1 MSLLDVSIVN
11 VALPTIRT
19 GLGASESD
27 LQWIVSG
34 YALTFGLVL
43 VPAGRLGDAHGRRN
57 LFVLGVGLFT
67 LASAAAG
74 LAQTAG
80 FLIATR
86 LIQGIGAGIMNPQ
99 ISGLIQQLFRGA
111 ERGRAFG
118 LLGTTIG
125 VSTAVGP
132 LLGGILIQL
141 ANSPEGWRW
150 IFLVNLPIGVLA
162 VVLAFRLIPGQSRRP
177 TRAESM
183 DPLGVLL
190 LGTGVVLVLLPLIE
204 ARNWP
209 VGRIALL
216 IGLGLVALAAF
227 AGWEQRYARR
237 REPVVNLSL
246 FRLRSYA
253 LGVTIGLLYFAGF
266 TAIFLAFTIYLQLG
280 LDYTALVAGLA
291 LTPFS
296 LGSAVAATVG
306 GRIVI
311 RFGRRVVAAGLVLVT
326 LGVGGSAFGT
336 WAGSGEA
343 AIWLAAAPL
352 LVAGFGS
359 GLVISPN
366 ITLTLAEVPVARAG
380 SAGGVLQTGQ
390 RIGSAVGIASVGSV
404 FFAAA
409 AHGSWDRAYWQAML
423 VTIALIL
430 AALATALVDLRFS
443 RRSSSTTAGGD
454 DTQKSAG

>member
-125 VSTAVGP
+125 ISTAVGP

-150 IFLVNLPIGVLA
+150 IFLVNLPIGLLA
-162 VVLAFRLIPGQSRRP
+162 VVLAFRLIPGRSRRP
-177 TRAESM
+177 TRVESM

-209 VGRIALL
+209 VSRIVLL
-216 IGLGLVALAAF
+216 TAAGVVTLAVF
-227 AGWEQRYARR
+227 AVWERRYARR

-246 FRLRSYA
+246 FQLRSYA
-253 LGVTIGLLYFAGF
+253 LGVVIGLLYFAGF
-266 TAIFLAFTIYLQLG
+266 TAVFLAFTVYLQLG
-280 LDYTALVAGLA
+280 LGYSALVAGLA

-306 GRIVI
+306 GRIVT
-311 RFGRRVVAAGLVLVT
+311 RFGRRVVAAGLALVA

-336 WAGSGEA
+336 WAGSGHA
-343 AIWLAAAPL
+343 VIWLAAAPL

-366 ITLTLAEVPVARAG
+366 VTLTLAEVPVARAG

-404 FFAAA
+404 FFATA
-409 AHGSWDRAYWQAML
+409 AHGAWGRAYWQAML
-423 VTIALIL
+423 VTVSLITAALI
-430 AALATALVDLRFS
+430 AALVDLRLN
-443 RRSSSTTAGGD
+443 RRSPTRSGDRRRTKEWAG
-454 DTQKSAG
+454 